1 MKMKKALFILFSI
14 GVLFLVGCA
23 GFRQPQVNA
32 GYYIDVKPD
41 SKATLQIG
49 TNNSQAN
56 SIHSPIGS
64 AEGGEGETADAT
76 KQADMAKSSGLFVNN
91 NVGDRSA
98 DVDTTAA
105 LELLRN
111 VKGASAGQAQTTSKG
126 DSSPTTSGDQSQ
138 TPTSADTKT
147 TTIPVAVGQTAPK
160 AEAKP
165 ETQSQPQQQSQQDQ
179 SNQP

>member
-1 MKMKKALFILFSI
+1 MKKVLFVLFSSC
-14 GVLFLVGCA
+14 VLFLVVCLQGCA
-23 GFRQPQVNA
+23 GFGKPQVNA
-32 GYYIDVKPD
+32 GYYIDVNPN

-64 AEGGEGETADAT
+64 ADGGEGETADAN
-76 KQADMAKSSGLFVNN
+76 KQAEMAKSSGLFVNN
-91 NVGDRSA
+91 TVGDRSA

-105 LELLRN
+105 LEMLRN
-111 VKGASAGQAQTTSKG
+111 VKGVSAGQAQTTSKG

-138 TPTSADTKT
+138 TPTNTDT
-147 TTIPVAVGQTAPK
+147 TTVPIAVGQTAPK
-160 AEAKP
+160 AEARP

-179 SNQP
+179 PSQP

>member
-1 MKMKKALFILFSI
+1 MKKVLFVLFSI

-23 GFRQPQVNA
+23 GIRPQVNA

-64 AEGGEGETADAT
+64 AAATEGETADAD
-76 KQADMAKSSGLFVNN
+76 KQAETAKSSGLFVNN

-105 LELLRN
+105 LEMLRN
-111 VKGASAGQAQTTSKG
+111 VKGVSAGQAQTTSKG
-126 DSSPTTSGDQSQ
+126 DSSPATGGDQQQ
-138 TPTSADTKT
+138 TPTSTDT
-147 TTIPVAVGQTAPK
+147 TTVPIAVGQTAPK

-165 ETQSQPQQQSQQDQ
+165 EAQSQPQQQDQQDQ
-179 SNQP
+179 PSQP

>member
-1 MKMKKALFILFSI
+1 MKKVLFVLFSI

-56 SIHSPIGS
+56 SIHSPIGT
-64 AEGGEGETADAT
+64 AEGGEGETADAN
-76 KQADMAKSSGLFVNN
+76 KQAEMAKSSGLFVNN

-98 DVDTTAA
+98 DLDMTAA
-105 LELLRN
+105 LELLKN
-111 VKGASAGQAQTTSKG
+111 VKGVSAGQTQTTSKG
-126 DSSPTTSGDQSQ
+126 DSSPTTGGDQQQ
-138 TPTSADTKT
+138 TPTSTDTRT

-165 ETQSQPQQQSQQDQ
+165 ETQSQPQQQNQQDQ
-179 SNQP
+179 PNQP